1 LPFGKK
7 KGADDDLGED
17 LTGDIDVSELDETDE
32 DHEDEEEQSSKASPV
47 WSFIDNQLPFL
58 GKLLSRF
65 RKDSSD
71 EDEDEDED
79 EDLESE
85 DNVDL
90 EDVTAKDIST
100 PTVDSDDNQDSASV
114 EVDKELELEDLD
126 EDFNDELDDDDDDD
140 DDDDV
145 TQVNGIKGKLAS
157 LKNLLSKKKNK
168 NTDSDEDDDEE
179 SDEAN
184 VESDSKRKF
193 KITPIH
199 AIVILGLL
207 VFVLFDEEGDSPD
220 TKSQVKVKEVKT
232 KVKASPK
239 KESNT
244 QKNNI
249 KENPVVQKT
258 DPKKDVTEKS
268 DSSLAVD
275 IPSGDEFTNEA
286 AVDKSLEEKK
296 INSNQKD
303 DSKNQ
308 MATEVEKTELKDLFV
323 TEDLPDPED
332 TLKQDTIKDK
342 ELDSTDDS
350 MSNESM
356 SNESMSKN
364 DVTSEASGEVTSVG
378 QREVE
383 VIDLTNTKTGISNE
397 ILDNLE
403 LKVKE
408 QRKKEKFQRSLSP
421 VAAPDYND
429 IGRAL
434 VYNCKGQH
442 WACVST
448 RSYKECGQNY
458 NWNSTQGKMIEC
470 YPVETY
476 MDDFDCE
483 SMQQFKIDSVANTDF
498 CKSENE

>member
-1 LPFGKK
+1 MPFGKK
-7 KGADDDLGED
+7 KGADDDLDED

-71 EDEDEDED
+71 EDEDEDKDED
-79 EDLESE
+79 EDIDVESE

-100 PTVDSDDNQDSASV
+100 PIVDSDDNQDSAS
-114 EVDKELELEDLD
+114 EDVDKELELEDLD
-126 EDFNDELDDDDDDD
+126 EDFNDELDDDDE
-140 DDDDV
+140 V
-145 TQVNGIKGKLAS
+145 NQVNGIKGKLAS
-157 LKNLLSKKKNK
+157 LKNLLSKKKKK
-168 NTDSDEDDDEE
+168 NAETDEDDDEE
-179 SDEAN
+179 SDEESDEASD
-184 VESDSKRKF
+184 ESDSKRKF

-232 KVKASPK
+232 NVKASPK
-239 KESNT
+239 KESST

-303 DSKNQ
+303 DSKNHI
-308 MATEVEKTELKDLFV
+308 ATEVEKTELKDLFV

-356 SNESMSKN
+356 SKN

-383 VIDLTNTKTGISNE
+383 VVDLTNTQTGISNE